1 MSHNEPYQVIFTLL
15 LETWANI
22 VYCVVWALRVW
33 KIHMLEI
40 ATSTK
45 VEGEDI
51 RNPDT
56 AGAETRASPTGHKAF
71 SMAFALKACFSLT
84 KV

>member
-1 MSHNEPYQVIFTLL
+1 MAPSKVILCHLRVPYTD
-15 LETWANI
+15 I
-22 VYCVVWALRVW
+22 VHCVVWTLRVW

-40 ATSTK
+40 AKLTK
-45 VEGEDI
+45 EEGEGDI

-56 AGAETRASPTGHKAF
+56 VGAGTRVSTANHKSF
-71 SMAFALKACFSLT
+71 SMAFAVKACFSLT

>member
-1 MSHNEPYQVIFTLL
+1 MTPIKVILCRLRVPYTD
-15 LETWANI
+15 I

-40 ATSTK
+40 AKLTK
-45 VEGEDI
+45 EEGERDI
-51 RNPDT
+51 RIPDRVG
-56 AGAETRASPTGHKAF
+56 AGTHVSPTNHQPF
-71 SMAFALKACFSLT
+71 SMAFAVKACFSLT

>member
-1 MSHNEPYQVIFTLL
+1 MLP
-15 LETWANI
+15 LETWPNI

-45 VEGEDI
+45 VEGEQDL

-56 AGAETRASPTGHKAF
+56 VGAETRASPTGHKSF

>member
-1 MSHNEPYQVIFTLL
+1 MTPSKVILFRLRELHTD
-15 LETWANI
+15 I

-33 KIHMLEI
+33 KIHKLEV
-40 ATSTK
+40 AKLTK
-45 VEGEDI
+45 EEGEGGI

-56 AGAETRASPTGHKAF
+56 VGAVTHVSPTDHKSF
-71 SMAFALKACFSLT
+71 SMAFALKACFSMT